1 MDLGRVPF
9 SKRNQEICFTLTEIK
24 QLIRLHGSM
33 SAKPKGLKRKPDEV
47 LAIIA
52 LGRERLLV
60 IDEKI
65 RMFRLMRKQLVSV
78 LHQRESIPTPPSPLT
93 PPSLPHLNTP

>member
-9 SKRNQEICFTLTEIK
+9 SKRNQEICFTLPEIT
-24 QLIRLHGSM
+24 QLIRLHGSI
-33 SAKPKGLKRKPDEV
+33 SAEPKRLKRKPDEV

-52 LGRERLLV
+52 LGRERLMV

-65 RMFRLMRKQLVSV
+65 RMLRLMRKQLVSV
-78 LHQRESIPTPPSPLT
+78 VQQLESMSTVTCPMSGPSR
-93 PPSLPHLNTP
+93 PHLTI